1 MSRPSRLALLLAVAA
16 ALPVSAA
23 SAAGAGDLVQ
33 AASSASSSTSAASAA
48 TKVAKANAKAT
59 ATAINDAVATVPGAA
74 PAGPVSRLETTRLGG
89 ATVTLQGVTMG
100 LPAEGAPT
108 VSGRVAV
115 YGASGSR
122 AARIG
127 VQSIGTD
134 EIRALVNITG
144 PDAPERYAFPFG
156 GQVASLALQP
166 DGSVLTLDAAGEPAG
181 TVAAPWARDAAGR
194 EVPTHFEVQGTVLIQ
209 VVEHIGRGFQYG
221 ITADP
226 SFKRK
231 WWGYTVSLNKADV
244 SNVAAASAAGAAA
257 YIAAKVPHPAAKAA
271 IAAVAYLFVQTAKGA
286 KKYGR
291 CMIWHATWVQPTAG
305 WWTFPRC

>member
-1 MSRPSRLALLLAVAA
+1 M
-16 ALPVSAA
+16 
-23 SAAGAGDLVQ
+23 
-33 AASSASSSTSAASAA
+33 
-48 TKVAKANAKAT
+48 
-59 ATAINDAVATVPGAA
+59 
-74 PAGPVSRLETTRLGG
+74 
-89 ATVTLQGVTMG
+89 
-100 LPAEGAPT
+100 
-108 VSGRVAV
+108 SGRVGSTARQRLPSGTDRCAV
-115 YGASGSR
+115 
-122 AARIG
+122 
-127 VQSIGTD
+127 VGTD

-166 DGSVLTLDAAGEPAG
+166 DGSVLDASMRR
-181 TVAAPWARDAAGR
+181 VNRRAPSPPPGHEMRWARGAHALRGAGHR
-194 EVPTHFEVQGTVLIQ
+194 AVIQ

-244 SNVAAASAAGAAA
+244 SNVAAASAAGRRRVHRR
-257 YIAAKVPHPAAKAA
+257 AKVPHPAAKAA

-305 WWTFPRC
+305 WWTFPALLARVQRNGTERIDVPTSSSSSRCSAVALAMRSSRPALCEVEAGAPQRSAGALAFCGVLAISQFFAEDLATGLVAGAVAALAVALPPTLALRRAR

>member
-1 MSRPSRLALLLAVAA
+1 MFHPSRLAALLIAA
-16 ALPVSAA
+16 AAVLP
-23 SAAGAGDLVQ
+23 
-33 AASSASSSTSAASAA
+33 ASSASAGGVSSLVQSASSSSTSAASAA
-48 TKVAKANAKAT
+48 AKVAKANAKAT
-59 ATAINDAVATVPGAA
+59 AAEINEAVATVPGAA
-74 PAGPVSRLETTRLGG
+74 PAGPISRLDTTRTG
-89 ATVTLQGVTMG
+89 AASVTLDGVSMG
-100 LPAEGAPT
+100 LPAQGAPT
-108 VSGRVAV
+108 VTDRVAV
-115 YGASGSR
+115 YGAGGSR

-127 VQSIGTD
+127 VQSVGTD
-134 EIRALVNITG
+134 EVRALINITG
-144 PDAPERYAFPFG
+144 PEAPERYEFPFG
-156 GQVASLALQP
+156 GQVASLQLQP

-209 VVEHIGRGFQYG
+209 VVEHVGRGFQYG

-231 WWGYTVSLNKADV
+231 WWGYTVALNKTDV

-257 YIAAKVPHPAAKAA
+257 YIAAKVPHPVAKAA

-286 KKYGR
+286 KKMGR
-291 CMIWHATWVQPTAG
+291 CMIWHATWAQPTLG